1 MKSARTA
8 QALLVAVLLLLCA
21 ATVWAK
27 GTPGIKNTIH
37 NLSTTAP
44 YPYYASDE
52 TEICVFCHTPH
63 GGVLSGPLWNRSNT
77 ANNIF
82 THYNSATLSTEL
94 KNLSATR
101 PVNNESLLCMAC
113 HDGSISVMHLLNPT
127 NNLGRNPQSTFVSG
141 SSDIYVVPGF
151 SQNPGAKIGGL
162 QGNAA
167 LYGQL
172 QDDHPISFSYS
183 DVLAS
188 PEYGPGGAKEND
200 LRDIGDKNNTASALG
215 WQGEGVRFFGDD
227 DRVECSSCHDPH
239 VDYVT
244 DTRYSP
250 FLIRPNDGS
259 NLCLACHDK

>member
-37 NLSTTAP
+37 NLSTSAP
-44 YPYYASDE
+44 YITYRSNE
-52 TEICVFCHTPH
+52 SEICVFCHTPH

-82 THYNSATLSTEL
+82 THYNSATLSTAL
-94 KNLSATR
+94 QSLSATR

-113 HDGSISVMHLLNPT
+113 HDGSISVLHVLNPT
-127 NNLGRNPQSTFVSG
+127 NAGQPKSAFNGSTE
-141 SSDIYVVPGF
+141 VPIVALF
-151 SQNPGAKIGGL
+151 ADNPGAKIGGL

-167 LYGQL
+167 LFGQL

-183 DVLAS
+183 AVLAS

-200 LRDIGDKNNTASALG
+200 LRIIGDKNNTASALG

-244 DTRYSP
+244 DTRYTP